1 LVSRPKITPTG
12 YNAITGYFS
21 LKGTITSYFPI
32 LPMAD
37 DELDLQALDALPVL
51 PRPPPD
57 HAKPS
62 KLVKAVK
69 VLKIVITSVISPSV
83 AHTQ

>member
-1 LVSRPKITPTG
+1 
-12 YNAITGYFS
+12 
-21 LKGTITSYFPI
+21 
-32 LPMAD
+32 MAD

-62 KLVKAVK
+62 KLAKAVQ
-69 VLKIVITSVISPSV
+69 VLKIVITTVISPSMV
-83 AHTQ
+83 HTQ